1 MFGLGLGELLVVLVV
16 ALIFLGPDKIPK
28 TARTL
33 GKWVYELKHS
43 LDDIKDAF
51 EKDVKQTTKPTP
63 PSDLEKKETTVTSSD
78 SISSNEKST

>member
-1 MFGLGLGELLVVLVV
+1 MFGLGFGELLVILVI

-28 TARTL
+28 TAKTL

-51 EKDVKQTTKPTP
+51 EKDVRQTTKNNPTE
-63 PSDLEKKETTVTSSD
+63 PSKETKANLADTN
-78 SISSNEKST
+78 SSNAKPT

>member
-1 MFGLGLGELLVVLVV
+1 MFGLGFGELLVILVI

-28 TARTL
+28 TAKTL

-51 EKDVKQTTKPTP
+51 EKDVRQTTKTNPTE
-63 PSDLEKKETTVTSSD
+63 PSKETKADLADTN
-78 SISSNEKST
+78 SSNAKPT

>member
-1 MFGLGLGELLVVLVV
+1 MFGLGLGELLVVLVI

-43 LDDIKDAF
+43 LDGVKEAF
-51 EKDVKQTTKPTP
+51 ETDLKQGPKKASSE
-63 PSDLEKKETTVTSSD
+63 PSKETKSNSSD
-78 SISSNEKST
+78 STTSNEQPS